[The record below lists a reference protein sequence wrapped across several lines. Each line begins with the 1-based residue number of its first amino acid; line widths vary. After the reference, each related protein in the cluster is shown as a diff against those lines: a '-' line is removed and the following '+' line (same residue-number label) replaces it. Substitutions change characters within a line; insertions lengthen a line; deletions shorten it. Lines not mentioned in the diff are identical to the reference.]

1 MKIYV
6 FYLIEDS
13 DYKFQ
18 TMTEKPTE
26 FVKASETRRGDP
38 IYVYGFTY
46 SKKEA
51 KQFKSERNMKH
62 FIFRTLD
69 LNDEQLDEFED
80 TFSYAEIGLVP
91 ITYSKYDDEDLLVLL
106 TSYEK
111 DSLDSAFVVS
121 DMLYEEIMYT
131 NTFIPLQKLDSFNPK
146 IRKICKLLNFELINA
161 YIGDEPEAYFLEGSL
176 VDSQD
181 WNQLN
186 IFELFFRELLSDKFY
201 DVYYGVT

>member
-6 FYLIEDS
+6 FYLIGDS

-18 TMTEKPTE
+18 TMTEKPNE
-26 FVKASETRRGDP
+26 FVKASETGRGDP

-62 FIFRTLD
+62 FVFRTFD
-69 LNDEQLDEFED
+69 LHDEQLDEFED
-80 TFSYAEIGLVP
+80 IFSYAEISSVP
-91 ITYSKYDDEDLLVLL
+91 ITYSKYNDILVLL

-111 DSLDSAFVVS
+111 DSLDSSFVVS

-131 NTFIPLQKLDSFNPK
+131 NTFIPLQKLYSFNLK
-146 IRKICKLLNFELINA
+146 IRKICNLLNFELINA
-161 YIGDEPEAYFLEGSL
+161 YMGDEPESYFLEGS
-176 VDSQD
+176 VIDSQD

-201 DVYYGVT
+201 EIYYGVT